1 MGYGLNS
8 FKCLKLRILLVVSG
22 VFLSSCSNLFSEKS
36 TEGYYQLVWKD
47 EFDCNHK
54 LDENEWNYERGFR
67 RNFEAQWYKSD
78 NVNCYKGILQIEANR
93 EVVDNPF
100 YDATSDNWRKQ
111 RKQAFY
117 TSGSINTK
125 GKHSWLYGRFEIRAR
140 IKTENGLWPAIW
152 FLGDEG
158 NWPKRGEIDL
168 MEYYQGQILANAAW
182 AQTASK
188 KPRWDSVKTP
198 MSEFNDLNWDEKFH
212 LWRMDW
218 DKDFIHMYLDG
229 KLLNTVNLSKAV
241 NPDGFKPKEP
251 FQQPHYLLLNLA
263 IGGKA
268 GGDPSNTAFPT
279 IYEID
284 YVRVY
289 QKKKL

>member
-1 MGYGLNS
+1 MVD
-8 FKCLKLRILLVVSG
+8 LKGISIKFTAFCWLISLL
-22 VFLSSCSNLFSEKS
+22 SCSSLPAKDSVTDER
-36 TEGYYQLVWKD
+36 YQMVWQD
-47 EFDCNHK
+47 EFDCK
-54 LDENEWNYERGFR
+54 QKVDESDWNYERGFR

-78 NVNCYKGILQIEANR
+78 NVNCRNGILEIEAKR

-100 YDATSDNWRKQ
+100 YDASSDNWRKQ

-125 GKHSWLYGRFEIRAR
+125 GKHSWKYGRFEIRVR
-140 IKTENGLWPAIW
+140 IKTQDGLWPAIW

-158 NWPKRGEIDL
+158 TWPTRGEIDL

-182 AQTASK
+182 AKADSK
-188 KPRWDSVKTP
+188 KPFWNSVKIP
-198 MSEFNDLNWDEKFH
+198 MSHFNDRHWDKKFH

-218 DKDFIHMYLDG
+218 DQNFIHMYLDG
-229 KLLNTVNLSKAV
+229 ELLNRIDLSQAI
-241 NPDGFKPKEP
+241 NPPGKLPKEP

-263 IGGKA
+263 IGGNA
-268 GGDPSNTAFPT
+268 GGDPTHTFFPT
-279 IYEID
+279 KYEID

-289 QKKKL
+289 QKTKQ